1 MAEGRTREGWQ
12 RMSHLLAL
20 LANCHRD
27 QRKTSEFSPADFDPF
42 AALDRAK
49 TPRPQV
55 GVEVL
60 KAIFIDRMGPVG

>member
-1 MAEGRTREGWQ
+1 MAEGRLREEWRQ
-12 RMSHLLAL
+12 TSHVLAL

-27 QRKTSEFSPADFDPF
+27 PKRTSAFAAADFDPF

-60 KAIFIDRMGPVG
+60 KAIFIDRQGPVD